1 MARKKKTRRKFSA
14 EYKAEVVALVQ
25 ASDKSVSEICRDL
38 GLGETSVRR
47 WLDKAESSE
56 TKAHSKGAD
65 ELARENSELRKR
77 VTELEMERAILK
89 KQLGQGP
96 RLHQGGTQCPAPRW
110 SL

>member
-38 GLGETSVRR
+38 GLGETAVRR
-47 WLDKAESSE
+47 WLDLAEASE
-56 TKAHSKGAD
+56 TVASSKGAD

-77 VTELEMERAILK
+77 VQELEMERAILK
-89 KQLGQGP
+89 KA
-96 RLHQGGTQCPAPRW
+96 TAFFAEEN
-110 SL
+110 S

>member
-38 GLGETSVRR
+38 GLGETAVRR
-47 WLDKAESSE
+47 WLDKAEAAATE
-56 TKAHSKGAD
+56 NLSKGAD

-77 VTELEMERAILK
+77 VRELEMERAILK
-89 KQLGQGP
+89 KA
-96 RLHQGGTQCPAPRW
+96 TAFFAKEN
-110 SL
+110 S